1 MTLERSIRLLAGC
14 MILLSLALAYL
25 VHPWFLALTAFVGL
39 NLAQSAITG
48 FCPAESILRKLGVR
62 EQAAASR

>member
-14 MILLSLALAYL
+14 MILLSLALTYF

-62 EQAAASR
+62 EQAAAPR